1 MVAVDHV
8 CGDMLNDCLHDS
20 CCVSAMEVLERGQE
34 EILESIQNLTTAVE
48 RVQNQVR
55 IFVTPVVLC

>member
-1 MVAVDHV
+1 
-8 CGDMLNDCLHDS
+8 
-20 CCVSAMEVLERGQE
+20 MEVLERGQE